1 MEEKSLD
8 LLSSKEQIVNIL
20 SRLFNNG
27 HISGDELSLM
37 QKELV
42 VRSEQPEPAF
52 DLAGFKTA
60 FPEIFDMKHISSIRE
75 EYIPNPYAIDE
86 AARLNAARLGRIDSS
101 ALSGTFHVSNHGG
114 SIGSCISSIPA
125 GVTYVNVNKLTT

>member
-1 MEEKSLD
+1 MENESLEI
-8 LLSSKEQIVNIL
+8 LSSKETIVNIL

-27 HISGDELSLM
+27 HISGDELSIM

-42 VRSEQPEPAF
+42 VRSEQPKPAF
-52 DLAGFKTA
+52 DLAGFATA
-60 FPEIFDMKHISSIRE
+60 FPNMFNLIHDPLTERIE
-75 EYIPNPYAIDE
+75 NPYAIDE

-114 SIGSCISSIPA
+114 SIGSCISNIPA
-125 GVTYVNVNKLTT
+125 GMTFVDVTKLTI